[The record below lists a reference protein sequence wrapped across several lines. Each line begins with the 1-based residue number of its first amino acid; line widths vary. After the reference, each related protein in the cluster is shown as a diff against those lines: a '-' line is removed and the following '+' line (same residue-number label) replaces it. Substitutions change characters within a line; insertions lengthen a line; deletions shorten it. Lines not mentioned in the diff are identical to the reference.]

1 MLYNRDHDSARDDLS
16 LRLRSAQAIT
26 PDLMSDVIVATCR
39 RLPQLNQS
47 GRVAARINGL
57 MQSSAWMDAC
67 LALIEV
73 ELPGWGLRRLA
84 YDDGQWHCALT
95 SQPNLPVEL
104 DDTVDTSHH
113 DLPLALL
120 SAFVA
125 ARRIALAVASE
136 SAVVPQ
142 VEPAAAHVV
151 CCDNFA

>member
-1 MLYNRDHDSARDDLS
+1 MLNTRDHDSARDNLS
-16 LRLRSAQAIT
+16 HRLQSARAIT
-26 PDLMSDVIVATCR
+26 PDLMSDVIGATCT

-47 GRVAARINGL
+47 GLVAARINRL
-57 MQSSAWMDAC
+57 MQSSAWVDAC

-73 ELPGWGLRRLA
+73 ELPGWTLRRLA
-84 YDDGQWHCALT
+84 YDDGEWHCAF
-95 SQPNLPVEL
+95 SNQPNLPVEL

-125 ARRIALAVASE
+125 ARLNRAS
-136 SAVVPQ
+136 APAATAPMPQ
-142 VEPAAAHVV
+142 AEPAAAHVV